1 MHLYNFKVYALF
13 SILIIHPLFI
23 TQNISKEIYKLIL
36 YFNILYKD
44 GCTMTQVY
52 LEIAYCKAYHH
63 PLRIF
68 FWCNPLFF
76 SVTLSLG
83 TPFFFLIKSNRMVLC
98 VPHHLIAPSY
108 QVAHVI
114 KSQKRNMIYVIQNS
128 VCRSTVF
135 VIHVPYFM

>member
-52 LEIAYCKAYHH
+52 LEIAYCKTYHH

-68 FWCNPLFF
+68 FWFKPLFF
-76 SVTLSLG
+76 FCYTFSRNTFFFDKIQSDGTLRA
-83 TPFFFLIKSNRMVLC
+83 TPFDRTLLPSCPCYQKSKEKYDMC
-98 VPHHLIAPSY
+98 HT
-108 QVAHVI
+108 
-114 KSQKRNMIYVIQNS
+114 K
-128 VCRSTVF
+128 
-135 VIHVPYFM
+135 